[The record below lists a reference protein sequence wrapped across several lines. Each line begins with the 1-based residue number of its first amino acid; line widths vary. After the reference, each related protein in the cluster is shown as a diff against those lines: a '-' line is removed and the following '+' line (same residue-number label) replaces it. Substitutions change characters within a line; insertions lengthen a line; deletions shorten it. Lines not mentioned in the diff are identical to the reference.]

1 LVKYI
6 SLTSLY
12 LLLCHVVDQQV
23 RNCVFLPIQLEYT
36 IKEKIGKGEMT
47 NTKNI
52 LVEECRGKKPLG
64 WLT

>member
-1 LVKYI
+1 
-6 SLTSLY
+6 

-64 WLT
+64 